1 MDDYYTGK
9 GYPETVNTTGPIPG
23 LSYFQAIEKV
33 VEIKDGLLFYP
44 AFTGFFSTDAL
55 HESVMKEILVLFH
68 FITPKSANQLPV
80 KSDDRTVYRCMA
92 AGLPAA

>member
-55 HESVMKEILVLFH
+55 HESVMKEILVPFH